1 MPARRRFGLPITL
14 GLCAGLL
21 ASAFLWLA
29 ASPAAEARAQAQTQA
44 SPCSLDIEETAWPAF
59 LLRGETSR
67 LDIRLQPNCSGGT
80 PPLHLILVFDASSPL
95 QGEESEQVAEH
106 TSRLVEDL
114 DLPAHPGLMVGTV
127 TYDASGF
134 NSCRL
139 TREADRVLAC
149 VDRLRWEDRYGFFS
163 RPDQGYAE
171 ALDLFRRARPK
182 RAEPVLEVMVFFSGS
197 PAKKPGEA
205 MSAAEEVRREN
216 IRVLGICI
224 GAYCD
229 STLARIVR
237 SDHDL
242 YDVASA
248 VALSPV
254 LDDIRRKVEHPV
266 LLQTD
271 LSLELPA
278 NMAIVGNSILPP
290 AKVPL
295 DQQSILWKGLPITDQ
310 GVELTVELLPGAFG
324 FQALTRST
332 LASFLDYEQRPG
344 SAAGQR
350 AWVQVF
356 GPILQP
362 RPW

>member
-1 MPARRRFGLPITL
+1 
-14 GLCAGLL
+14 
-21 ASAFLWLA
+21 
-29 ASPAAEARAQAQTQA
+29 
-44 SPCSLDIEETAWPAF
+44 LDIEEKAWPAL
-59 LLRGETSR
+59 LLRGESSR
-67 LDIRLQPNCSGGT
+67 LDIRLQPDCSGGT

-95 QGEESEQVAEH
+95 QGEESEQIAEH

-114 DLPAHPGLMVGTV
+114 DLPAHPGLMIGTV

-139 TREADRVLAC
+139 TRDADRVLAC
-149 VDRLRWEDRYGFFS
+149 VDRLRWEDRYGLYS

-182 RAEPVLEVMVFFSGS
+182 PAEPVLEVMVFFSGS
-197 PAKKPGEA
+197 LAKQPLEA
-205 MSAAEEVRREN
+205 MLAAEEIRREN
-216 IRVLGICI
+216 IRVLGICL

-229 STLARIVR
+229 TNLARIVR
-237 SDHDL
+237 SDQDL

-254 LDDIRRKVEHPV
+254 LDDIRRKVLHPV

-271 LSLELPA
+271 LSLELA
-278 NMAIVGNSILPP
+278 AGMAIVGNSILPP
-290 AKVPL
+290 AQLSPDQRQVRWEGLALTDEGL
-295 DQQSILWKGLPITDQ
+295 DLRL
-310 GVELTVELLPGAFG
+310 ELRPGALG
-324 FQALTRST
+324 FQPLS
-332 LASFLDYEQRPG
+332 LATAGSFDDYAGRTGRATGPG
-344 SAAGQR
+344 

-356 GPILQP
+356 GPVVQP